1 MCLKR
6 FLLLSACFLL
16 IVNEAHT
23 QTYSSEWI
31 EVYFN
36 MPAGETDKYPGIE
49 SNHSWDLIGTLV
61 SLIDSASTSVDL
73 CIYDLENPRI
83 SDALVQAKSRGVRIR
98 VVTDN
103 HNRNDGYL
111 VDEAMWLALGNA
123 GIISIDDDGDI
134 YRSATDITDHRLVNA
149 GADMHNKFAVIDKL
163 SPSTGDDIV
172 WTGSTNLTYTGAYN
186 TNNVVVIKDA
196 DVAQVYT
203 EEFEQMWGGDVDE
216 PDPLK
221 SRFHKDKNDV
231 SEHIFDVG
239 GTRVEIYFAPVNRS
253 DTKPSISDRLVE
265 LLENEAQSDIKFQAF
280 SITPDIPISKAMWSI
295 SDTSDVTLEGVI
307 DPGFYSRYRN
317 AGDIW
322 GSPEAQ
328 IGNRKI
334 LPARETRKLH
344 HKVMVIDA
352 DNPND
357 EDQAVV
363 VTGSYNFSNNAEY
376 NNDENLLIIFS
387 DTIAAQYALDFE
399 GAMQRAEGKLEAPAP
414 PVEVGIWHEVYA
426 IRDGSYFEVEVMP
439 GFGYPVR
446 LLGVDIP
453 SIFSGRDSA
462 DYFAGPSA
470 DYLRNV
476 LEGRKVRIKGYD
488 GTEPE
493 SRYGAYR
500 AYVEVDID
508 GEAIPLNKLILER
521 GYGTYSVYYRQD
533 PDSVE
538 KFKKYEATARVNE
551 EGMWKSPEKVGTRV
565 PRGKEASQGDAVEVV
580 YPININ
586 TADQATL
593 ELLPGI
599 GETYARRI
607 IDYRE
612 TNGGFKA
619 VDELINIKGIGPKR
633 FEKLRPV
640 VTI

>member
-1 MCLKR
+1 MYLKR
-6 FLLLSACFLL
+6 IPLLLTCLL
-16 IVNEAHT
+16 LFVAKVHSQSN
-23 QTYSSEWI
+23 SSEWI
-31 EVYFN
+31 QVYFN
-36 MPAGETDKYPGIE
+36 MPAGETDKYPGAK

-83 SDALVQAKSRGVRIR
+83 SEALVSAKNRGVRIR

-111 VDEAMWLALGNA
+111 VDEEMWKALGDA

-149 GADMHNKFAVIDKL
+149 GADMHNKFAVIDML
-163 SPSTGDDIV
+163 SPSPDDDIV

-186 TNNVVVIKDA
+186 TNNVVVLKDA
-196 DVAQVYT
+196 DVARVYT
-203 EEFEQMWGGDVDE
+203 EEFEQMWGGDGDE

-221 SRFHKDKNDV
+221 AVFHKDKKDV
-231 SEHIFDVG
+231 SQHIFDVG
-239 GTRVEIYFAPVNRS
+239 GTTVEIYFAPVNRS
-253 DTKPSISDRLVE
+253 DTKPSISDRLVK
-265 LLENEAQSDIKFQAF
+265 LLKDEAQSDIKFQAF
-280 SITPDIPISKAMWSI
+280 SITPNIPLSEAMWNI
-295 SDTSDVTLEGVI
+295 SDTSEVTLQGVI

-322 GSPEAQ
+322 GSAEAQ
-328 IGNRKI
+328 TGNRKI

-344 HKVMVIDA
+344 HKVMVIDT
-352 DNPND
+352 DNPEN
-357 EDQAVV
+357 EDMAVV
-363 VTGSYNFSNNAEY
+363 VTGSYNFSNNAEF
-376 NNDENLLIIFS
+376 NNDENLLIIYS
-387 DTIAAQYALDFE
+387 DSIAAQYALDFE
-399 GAMQRAEGKLEAPAP
+399 GAMQRAEGITEAPAP
-414 PVEVGIWHEVYA
+414 HVEPGVWYDVYA
-426 IRDGSYFEVEVMP
+426 IRDGSYFEIEVMP

-470 DYLRNV
+470 DYLRNI
-476 LEGRKVRIKGYD
+476 LEGRKVRIMGFD
-488 GTEPE
+488 GGEPE

-500 AYVEVDID
+500 AYVDVEM
-508 GEAIPLNKLILER
+508 GETPMPLNKTILER

-538 KFKKYEATARVNE
+538 KFKLYEETARTAE
-551 EGMWKSPEKVGTRV
+551 SGMWKDPEKVGTRV

-599 GETYARRI
+599 GETYAKRI
-607 IDYRE
+607 IEYRE

-619 VDELINIKGIGPKR
+619 VDELVNIKGIGPKR
-633 FEKLRPV
+633 YEKLRPV

>member
-1 MCLKR
+1 MNLKR
-6 FLLLSACFLL
+6 ILLLLACFFLFTNK
-16 IVNEAHT
+16 IQS
-23 QTYSSEWI
+23 QTNSSEWI
-31 EVYFN
+31 KVYFN
-36 MPAGETDKYPGIE
+36 MPAGETDKYTGIK

-83 SDALVQAKSRGVRIR
+83 SEALIHAKKRGVRIR
-98 VVTDN
+98 VVTDD

-134 YRSATDITDHRLVNA
+134 YWSATDITDHRLVNA
-149 GADMHNKFAVIDKL
+149 GADMHNKFAVIDRL
-163 SPSTGDDIV
+163 SPSVEDDIV

-186 TNNVVVIKDA
+186 TNNVVVIKDE
-196 DVAQVYT
+196 DVARVYT
-203 EEFEQMWGGDVDE
+203 EEFEQMWGGDQDE
-216 PDPLK
+216 PDPIK
-221 SRFHKDKNDV
+221 ARFHKDKKDV
-231 SEHIFDVG
+231 SQHIFDVG
-239 GTRVEIYFAPVNRS
+239 GITIEVYFAPVNRS
-253 DTKPSISDRLVE
+253 DTKPSISDRLVD
-265 LLENEAQSDIKFQAF
+265 LLKTEAQSDIKFQAF
-280 SITPDIPISKAMWSI
+280 SITPNIPLSEAMWNI
-295 SDTSDVTLEGVI
+295 SNTTEVTLAGVI

-328 IGNRKI
+328 SGNRKI
-334 LPARETRKLH
+334 FPARETRKLH
-344 HKVMVIDA
+344 HKVMVIDS
-352 DNPND
+352 DNPD
-357 EDQAVV
+357 ENDQAVV

-376 NNDENLLIIFS
+376 NNDENLLIIYS
-387 DTIAAQYALDFE
+387 DEIAAQYALDFE
-399 GAMQRAEGKLEAPAP
+399 GAMQRAEGKTEAPAP
-414 PVEVGIWHEVYA
+414 PVDTGAWHEVYA

-453 SIFSGRDSA
+453 SIFSGRDSS

-470 DYLRNV
+470 DYLRNI
-476 LEGRKVRIKGYD
+476 LEGRKVRVRGYD
-488 GTEPE
+488 GGVPE

-508 GEAIPLNKLILER
+508 GTSRSLNKMILER

-538 KFKKYEATARVNE
+538 QFKGYEALARQNK
-551 EGMWKSPEKVGTRV
+551 EGMWKSLEEVGTRV
-565 PRGKEASQGDAVEVV
+565 PRGDEASKGDAVEVV

-599 GETYARRI
+599 GETYAKRI
-607 IDYRE
+607 IEYRE
-612 TNGGFKA
+612 TNSGFKT